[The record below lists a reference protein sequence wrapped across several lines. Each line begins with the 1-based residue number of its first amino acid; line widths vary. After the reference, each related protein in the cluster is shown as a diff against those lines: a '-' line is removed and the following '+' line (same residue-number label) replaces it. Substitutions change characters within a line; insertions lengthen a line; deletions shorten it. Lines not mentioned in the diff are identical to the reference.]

1 MLSERERERV
11 VVEAEVAMLV
21 GKYRRRGL
29 KGHSNVLLRQHSDG
43 PPIAPKWKRF
53 AMIVDCM
60 CESLCLSLTVLP
72 FINLLL

>member
-1 MLSERERERV
+1 
-11 VVEAEVAMLV
+11 MLV

-60 CESLCLSLTVLP
+60 CEYLSLSLSLTVLP
-72 FINLLL
+72 FINLPFKYI